1 MQIVREKYLA
11 RIRPFI
17 DTPFIKVLTGIR
29 RSGKS
34 AILELLR
41 EELLRSGVP
50 EGEVVYINLEMSD
63 PGDLQAQKLSRA
75 IKNRIKDGGKIYLLL
90 DEAQLVPGWEQ
101 AVNSLFAGKQADIF
115 ITGSNSTLLSSEL
128 SSLLSG
134 RYVQF
139 VTRPLSFAEYLEF
152 AEAIAGR
159 TLDRRSSIRE
169 YLRRGGFPGIH
180 YLKGMENPDDSLSL
194 IDKTVSDIFSS
205 IVLKDVAQSNKLR
218 NMDLLERVIKFLLD
232 NTGSMVSARSIS
244 AYFKNQKRKVSV
256 DTILEYIS
264 ALEGAYAIE
273 KARRYDIRGKKLLN
287 VQEKYYSADVSF
299 IHALLG
305 YDDRRIPGIMEN
317 VIYNELR
324 RREYDVFV
332 GQYDGREIDFV
343 AVRGGE
349 KIYVQAVYLINGDA
363 DIIDREFG
371 NLLRIGDQFPK
382 YVVSLD
388 ERWTSSVEGVRHV
401 YLPDF
406 LLMEGY

>member
-1 MQIVREKYLA
+1 
-11 RIRPFI
+11 
-17 DTPFIKVLTGIR
+17 KVLTGIR

-34 AILELLR
+34 VILELLR
-41 EELLRSGVP
+41 EELLQSGIP
-50 EGEVVYINLEMSD
+50 EGEIVYINLEMSD
-63 PGDLQAQKLSRA
+63 PGDLQAQKLFRT

-101 AVNSLFAGKQADIF
+101 VVNSLFAGKQADIF

-139 VTRPLSFAEYLEF
+139 ITRPLSFAEYLEF
-152 AEAIAGR
+152 AETIAGR

-180 YLKGMENPDDSLSL
+180 YLKDMENPDDSLSL

-205 IVLKDVAQSNKLR
+205 IVLKDVAQRNKLR
-218 NMDLLERVIKFLLD
+218 NMDLLERVVKFLLD

-273 KARRYDIRGKKLLN
+273 KTRRYDIRGKKLLN

-305 YDDRRIPGIMEN
+305 YDDRRIPGVMEN

-324 RREYDVFV
+324 RREYDVFI

-406 LLMEGY
+406 LLMEGYHA

>member
-1 MQIVREKYLA
+1 MQLIRERYLA

-34 AILELLR
+34 TILELLR

-50 EGEVVYINLEMSD
+50 EEKVVYINLEMSE
-63 PGDLQAQKLSRA
+63 PGDLQAQKFSRT
-75 IKNRIKDGGKIYLLL
+75 IKDRIKDGEKIYLLL
-90 DEAQLVPGWEQ
+90 DEVQLVSGWEQ
-101 AVNSLFAGKQADIF
+101 VVNSLFAGKQADIF

-159 TLDRRSSIRE
+159 TLDRRSSIWE

-180 YLKGMENPDDSLSL
+180 YLKDMDNPDDSLSL

-205 IVLKDVAQSNKLR
+205 IVLKDVAQRNKLR

-232 NTGSMVSARSIS
+232 NTGSMVSARGIS
-244 AYFKNQKRKVSV
+244 AYFKNQKRNVSV
-256 DTILEYIS
+256 DTILEYVS
-264 ALEGAYAIE
+264 ALEAAYTVE

-305 YDDRRIPGIMEN
+305 YDDRRISGVMEN

-324 RREYDVFV
+324 RREYEVFV
-332 GQYDGREIDFV
+332 GQYDDREIDFI

-349 KIYVQAVYLINGDA
+349 KIYVQAVYRINGDA
-363 DIIDREFG
+363 NIIDREFG

-388 ERWTSSVEGVRHV
+388 ERWTSSIEGVRHV